1 MNLELLSKEK
11 LEKAFLYLYEPKSKY
26 IPEGLSE
33 LTEIQW
39 LLLDQIL
46 DNLLTEKDESTIH

>member
-1 MNLELLSKEK
+1 MDLELLSKEK
-11 LEKAFLYLYEPKSKY
+11 LEKAFLYLYEPRSKY
-26 IPEGLSE
+26 VPEGLTE

-46 DNLLTEKDESTIH
+46 DNLLTEKDESTVH

>member
-1 MNLELLSKEK
+1 M
-11 LEKAFLYLYEPKSKY
+11 AFLYLYEPKSKY

>member
-11 LEKAFLYLYEPKSKY
+11 LEKAFLYLYEPKNKY
-26 IPEGLSE
+26 VPEGLTE

-46 DNLLTEKDESTIH
+46 DNLLTERDESTVH